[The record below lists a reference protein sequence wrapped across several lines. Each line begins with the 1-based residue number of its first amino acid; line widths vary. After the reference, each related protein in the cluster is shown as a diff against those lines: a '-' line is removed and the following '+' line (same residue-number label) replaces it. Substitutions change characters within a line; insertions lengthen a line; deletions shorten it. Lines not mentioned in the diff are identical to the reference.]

1 MDVKIYQA
9 MKGLDRI
16 DIKRH
21 VFVVMDI
28 LRASNTVIC
37 LMEKG
42 ATHVRV
48 VGEVDEAYK
57 LKEHGYVLI
66 GERLGNTIPGFD
78 LDNSPY
84 KISQQNWNG
93 KKVVLTTTNGTRAL
107 VAVQDG
113 FRVAIGSFRNI
124 DVVCQYV
131 KSFARP
137 IALVPVGDRGT
148 PMLEDELCAEAM
160 LNRLRGKS
168 VDWKRIQEAILGK
181 VEMDVGKMG
190 ETYRKDA
197 LLSTSP
203 NETDIIPVLH
213 DGLVLRREYE
223 KTKGYSS

>member
-9 MKGLDRI
+9 MRGLDEI

-28 LRASNTVIC
+28 LRASNTIIC

-42 ATHVRV
+42 ATDVRV
-48 VGEVDEAYK
+48 VGEVDEAHK
-57 LKEHGYVLI
+57 LKEHGHVLI
-66 GERLGNTIPGFD
+66 GERLGNTLPGFD

-84 KISQQNWNG
+84 KISQQNWSG
-93 KKVVLTTTNGTRAL
+93 KKIVLTTTNGTRAL

-113 FRVAIGSFRNI
+113 FRVTIGSFRNI
-124 DVVCQYV
+124 DAVCRYV
-131 KSFARP
+131 KGFDRP
-137 IALVPVGDRGT
+137 IALVPVGDRGN

-160 LNRLRGKS
+160 LNRLKGKS
-168 VDWKRIQEAILGK
+168 VDWKRIQKAILEK
-181 VEMDVGKMG
+181 VEIDVGKMG

-213 DGLVLRREYE
+213 DRLMLRREYE
-223 KTKGYSS
+223 N

>member
-9 MKGLDRI
+9 MKGLDGI
-16 DIKRH
+16 DIKRY

-28 LRASNTVIC
+28 LRASNTIIC

-42 ATHVRV
+42 ATDVRV
-48 VGEVDEAYK
+48 VGEIDEAYK
-57 LKEHGYVLI
+57 LKERGYVLI
-66 GERLGNTIPGFD
+66 GERLGNTLPGFD
-78 LDNSPY
+78 FDNSPY
-84 KISQQNWNG
+84 KISQHNWDG
-93 KKVVLTTTNGTRAL
+93 KKIALTTTNGTRAL

-124 DVVCQYV
+124 DAVCRYV
-131 KSFARP
+131 KGFDHP
-137 IALVPVGDRGT
+137 IALMPVGDRGR

-160 LNRLRGKS
+160 LKRLRGES
-168 VDWKRIQEAILGK
+168 VDWKSIQEAILEK
-181 VEMDVGKMG
+181 VKMDVGKMG

-213 DGLVLRREYE
+213 DRLMLRRQIEE
-223 KTKGYSS
+223 